1 MPLPR
6 ALGGDVAVYR
16 SGAFQDADDYPATT
30 RAPAVPPPGMSPA
43 RRGEHAGTVDKA
55 NSDARRDPGGERES
69 AVMTLEKSVA
79 LALIHHPSLAS
90 FAWQVRAR
98 EGSRLQAGLLPNPG
112 ILFELEN
119 FGGSGQVNGFE
130 QTEATVW
137 FSQAVQLGGKRRKR
151 TDLAALQVELAGWDF
166 ETARLDVLTQTRQR
180 YIDVLAARKRLALAE
195 ATHALAVEVETS
207 VAKRIESGQSSSAD
221 LGKAEV
227 ARVSA
232 HIDHAQ
238 AAAALARARARLAEM
253 WGGAGPAAFEV
264 HGELPAV
271 SPLPSFSVLAENLD
285 NAPEIARW
293 ETEIPARE
301 AALRVAEAAAI
312 PDLQLSAGFRRF
324 EATGDR
330 ALVFS
335 SSFPLPVIN
344 RNQGAVDAARSLVAR
359 ALADRRRASTAQR
372 AALAAAHA
380 RALASAETVRSLERD
395 SLPSAR
401 RAFGSVSDGY
411 RRGRFTYLDVLDAQ
425 RTLYAVQAR
434 LVDAL
439 AGNAR
444 DRYAV
449 ERLIAIPVG
458 DVGGES

>member
-1 MPLPR
+1 MPPPR
-6 ALGGDVAVYR
+6 ALGGDVAVYQ
-16 SGAFQDADDYPATT
+16 SGAFQDSDDSPGNT
-30 RAPAVPPPGMSPA
+30 RARAVPPPGVRPSQP
-43 RRGEHAGTVDKA
+43 GESVSAVDEA
-55 NSDARRDPGGERES
+55 NSDARQKISDERES

-98 EGSRLQAGLLPNPG
+98 EGTRLQAGLLPNPG
-112 ILFELEN
+112 ILFELET
-119 FGGSGQVNGFE
+119 FGGSGQVNGFD

-180 YIDVLAARKRLALAE
+180 YIDVLAARERLALAE
-195 ATHALAVEVETS
+195 ATRALAVEVEDS

-232 HIDHAQ
+232 HIDQAQ
-238 AAAALARARARLAEM
+238 AAAALTRATARLAEM
-253 WGGAGPAAFEV
+253 LGGAGPSSFEV
-264 HGELPAV
+264 HGELPDV
-271 SPLPSFSVLAENLD
+271 NPLPSLSVLAEHLD

-293 ETEIPARE
+293 ETEIPARG

-324 EATGDR
+324 EATGDG
-330 ALVFS
+330 ALVFA

-344 RNQGAVDAARSLVAR
+344 RNQGAVDSARSLVAR
-359 ALADRRRASTAQR
+359 AHADRRRASTAQR

-380 RALASAETVRSLERD
+380 LALASAETVRSLERD

-401 RAFGSVSDGY
+401 RAFAAISEGY
-411 RRGRFTYLDVLDAQ
+411 ASGRFTYLDVLDAQ
-425 RTLYAVQAR
+425 RTLFNVQAL

-439 AGNAR
+439 GNHAR
-444 DRYAV
+444 NRFTV
-449 ERLIAIPVG
+449 ERMIATPLAG
-458 DVGGES
+458 LGGES